1 MLIKETYL
9 EDKHYEGSG
18 YSITVESKNGYKTL
32 TFLDGEPEDATINRD
47 FSDIHK
53 IYALVKMAY
62 DAGCSGEDFESS
74 SNETDD
80 VEDFF

>member
-1 MLIKETYL
+1 MIIKETYL
-9 EDKHYEGSG
+9 EDEHYERSG
-18 YSITVESKNGYKTL
+18 YSIEVSTGTDGRTL
-32 TFLDGEPEDATINRD
+32 RFLDGEPEDATINRD
-47 FSDIHK
+47 FSDVHK

>member
-18 YSITVESKNGYKTL
+18 YNITVESKNGYKTL
-32 TFLDGEPEDATINRD
+32 TFLDGEPEYATINRD

-53 IYALVKMAY
+53 IYALVKLAY
-62 DAGCSGEDFESS
+62 EAGKNGETITSIS
-74 SNETDD
+74 TETDD
-80 VEDFF
+80 VNELC